1 MTAAELRSR
10 TVKDLAAMAK
20 QKKVPGWHA
29 MRKDELITALL
40 HEVSGNGGQGCNGS
54 ARTTGKRP
62 SKSRKASVTPQ
73 TSAKQRSAKP
83 PCGSSHNR
91 ARKRLGQIKA
101 QLAQSRD
108 LALKSAQPEDEEAKD
123 RLILFVRDPF
133 WLQAYWELSRATVD
147 RARAALGHDWHLA
160 RPVLRL
166 SEVPRNGTTSSA
178 RLFVRDIEIHGG
190 VTNWY
195 IDVYDPP
202 KGFQVEIGYR
212 AGERFYAL
220 ARSNRVTTPRADS
233 GEAFDR
239 NWADVARNVDR
250 IYAMSVGFN
259 EQDTNRELKE
269 VFEQRL
275 RRPLG
280 NPMSTQFGAG
290 AGGQHRAF
298 SFEVGTELIIHG
310 VTDPDAHVTLK
321 GEPVHLR
328 DDGSFAV
335 CFTLPDRRQVLPV
348 VASSGDGVEQ
358 RTIVV
363 SVDRNTKVMEP
374 IYRDP
379 GE

>member
-1 MTAAELRSR
+1 MTAAELQAR

-29 MRKDELITALL
+29 MRKSELVTALL
-40 HEVSGNGGQGCNGS
+40 NEAKTGRRIGSNGRSDGASKGSGAANQQ
-54 ARTTGKRP
+54 AQKRRRRRTER
-62 SKSRKASVTPQ
+62 
-73 TSAKQRSAKP
+73 
-83 PCGSSHNR
+83 
-91 ARKRLGQIKA
+91 RLGEIKNK
-101 QLAQSRD
+101 LAQSRD
-108 LALKSAQPEDEEAKD
+108 LARKSAQEEEPRKD
-123 RLILFVRDPF
+123 RLVLFVRDPF
-133 WLQAYWELSRATVD
+133 WLQAYWELTRATID
-147 RARAALGHDWHLA
+147 RARAALGHDWYLA
-160 RPVLRL
+160 QPVLRL
-166 SEVPRNGTTSSA
+166 SEVPQNGTTSSA

-190 VTNWY
+190 VNNWY

-212 AGERFYAL
+212 SGERFHVL

-233 GEAFDR
+233 GEAFDQ
-239 NWADVARNVDR
+239 NWADVARDIDR
-250 IYAMSVGFN
+250 IYAMSTSFN
-259 EQDTNRELKE
+259 EQDPNRELKE

-280 NPMSTQFGAG
+280 NPMCTQFGAG
-290 AGGQHRAF
+290 AGGQHRVF
-298 SFEVGTELIIHG
+298 NFEVGTELIIHG

-379 GE
+379 GA